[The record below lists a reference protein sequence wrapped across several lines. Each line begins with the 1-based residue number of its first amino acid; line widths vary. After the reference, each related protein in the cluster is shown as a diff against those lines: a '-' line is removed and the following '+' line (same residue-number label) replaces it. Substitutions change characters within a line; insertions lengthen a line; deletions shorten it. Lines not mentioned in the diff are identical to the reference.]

1 MAQQPDLPGA
11 TTSYSDPFY
20 DRLEALAQRITKR
33 LWLLA
38 IALVVV
44 VVVAVVT
51 HAAMRDTPIAASAG
65 QFLDAATKRMEA
77 ERAREPSERTAKL
90 AEAEKAFAAVAANET
105 VTPYYRARACIEITQ
120 LELDRSAINEAKA
133 SIAKARV
140 FATTALDPDLDLA
153 IGLSEAAVLFQ
164 AGEFAAAETRYLNVE
179 SGASGLTHPD
189 RQIAATI
196 GAAQAMVALNRIDD
210 AIAKLE
216 GLANRTDNNATM
228 LLSVAKNEYWA
239 LKRRKA
245 SPPAALIAPAP
256 PAIPAPAAP
265 VVIPAPVAPVPSE
278 TTAPVPAP
286 AVLTPAPVPT
296 PAPAAT
302 TPAPVA
308 PAPAAPVPA
317 ATPEGK

>member
-1 MAQQPDLPGA
+1 MAQQPDLPGE

-20 DRLEALAQRITKR
+20 DRLEALAQRITRR
-33 LWLLA
+33 LWLLVL
-38 IALVVV
+38 ALVVV

-90 AEAEKAFAAVAANET
+90 AEAEKAFAAVVANET

-140 FATTALDPDLDLA
+140 LATTALDPDLDLA

-179 SGASGLTHPD
+179 SAASGLTHPD

-196 GAAQAMVALNRIDD
+196 GAAQAMVALSRIDD

-245 SPPAALIAPAP
+245 TPPAALIAPEAP
-256 PAIPAPAAP
+256 ATPASATPTSAAPVAAPAEIPAP
-265 VVIPAPVAPVPSE
+265 I
-278 TTAPVPAP
+278 
-286 AVLTPAPVPT
+286 APVPT
-296 PAPAAT
+296 ATVPVPAAT

-308 PAPAAPVPA
+308 PAPVAPAPA
-317 ATPEGK
+317 PTPEGK

>member
-33 LWLLA
+33 LWLVV

-77 ERAREPSERTAKL
+77 ERAREPGEKAAKL
-90 AEAEKAFAAVAANET
+90 AEAEKAFVAVVGNET
-105 VTPYYRARACIEITQ
+105 VTPYYRARAGIEITQ
-120 LELDRSAINEAKA
+120 LELDRGAINEAKA
-133 SIAKARV
+133 SIAKARLL
-140 FATTALDPDLDLA
+140 ATTAKDPDLDLA

-196 GAAQAMVALNRIDD
+196 GAAQAMVALGRIDD

-245 SPPAALIAPAP
+245 TPPAALIAPEAP
-256 PAIPAPAAP
+256 ATPAPAAP
-265 VVIPAPVAPVPSE
+265 VAAPAVIPAPI
-278 TTAPVPAP
+278 
-286 AVLTPAPVPT
+286 APVPT
-296 PAPAAT
+296 ATVPAPAAT
-302 TPAPVA
+302 TPSPVAPAPVAPAPVA
-308 PAPAAPVPA
+308 PAPAP
-317 ATPEGK
+317 TPEGK